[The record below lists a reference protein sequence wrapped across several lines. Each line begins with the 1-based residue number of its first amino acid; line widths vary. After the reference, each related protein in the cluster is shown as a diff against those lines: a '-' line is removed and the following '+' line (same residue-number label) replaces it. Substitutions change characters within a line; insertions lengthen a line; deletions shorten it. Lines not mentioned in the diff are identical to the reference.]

1 MQSLQG
7 LQGGCA
13 GGLEVALQR
22 SVVQGAARRLGL
34 FLGGRCRG
42 GAGSGTEE
50 YEALQ
55 VGRLEASDGAA
66 GTPAGSKPALAGAC
80 RWSHLGLE

>member
-7 LQGGCA
+7 LRGGCA

-22 SVVQGAARRLGL
+22 SVVQGAARCLG
-34 FLGGRCRG
+34 LGGRCRG
-42 GAGSGTEE
+42 GAGSGGRTEE

-66 GTPAGSKPALAGAC
+66 APPAGSKPALAGAC